1 MNFYH
6 FQKALPVWQTGMEC
20 TKNHHL
26 AFLSKITGNQDTRL
40 SLSASTVYQ
49 AFVNGQLVGEGPAR
63 AGHGHHR
70 VDELDLTPYL
80 GAGEN
85 MLVIYVAG
93 YYIECLCYTREPS
106 FFCAEILRDGEIVAA
121 TGHFGF
127 TAREVTER
135 PQKVERFSY
144 QRTYC
149 EYYRLTPETRAYETD
164 SRAPFEAVE
173 LSVQSDKK
181 FLTRGVPYP
190 AYETIYPREIVTRG
204 TAQFAD
210 EPHDPNRTRF
220 VDLVPDCDG
229 FPLSELVLVNSD
241 EAEKGR
247 YTITSRTCEP
257 YAPTVIAPNGFAVFR
272 FAGNR
277 TGFIRLNLEAEGD
290 TRLILVYDELDVDGD
305 VTTYRTRELA
315 STMVYDL
322 EKGAYSLTSH
332 EPYGFQYIKVIN
344 RSDSP
349 VTLRDLYLT
358 SFVFDVDVAPLD
370 SGDDTLDEIFDA
382 AVQTFRQNTLDVFM
396 DCVTRERA
404 GWLCDSFFTA
414 RVERALTGKSLVE
427 RNHLENFLATE
438 TFPYHPDGM
447 IPMCYPSD
455 IRSGM
460 FIPNWAMFYIL
471 ELEEYY
477 LRTGDADLVASSRE
491 RVLGILRYFEKFR
504 NSDGLL
510 EDLESWVFVEWSCA
524 NTFTDGVNYP
534 SNMMYAKSLAAAA
547 RLYGMPE
554 LATRSAQV
562 LSTVRAQSYF
572 DGFFHDHALR
582 DADGVLRVVS
592 EDISETCQYYAFF
605 TGAADL
611 VRDRD
616 FFDLLCRDFGF
627 KRAETG
633 LYPEVGAS
641 NAFIGNYLRIELMMQ
656 AGLEEQ
662 ALSEIRGFFTHM
674 ARLTGTLWEHQ
685 SSTNSCNHGFASH
698 VIVWLYK
705 IFKKHY
711 NVKNT

>member
-1 MNFYH
+1 MELYH
-6 FQKALPVWQTGMEC
+6 FQRALPVWRTGMEC
-20 TKNHHL
+20 KKNDQL
-26 AFLSKITGNQDTRL
+26 AFLCKIAGNAKTKL
-40 SLSASTVYQ
+40 ALSASTMYQ
-49 AFVNGQLVGEGPAR
+49 AFLNGALLAEGPAR

-70 VDELDLTPYL
+70 VDELDLTPHL
-80 GAGEN
+80 HEGDN
-85 MLVIYVAG
+85 ILVVYVAG

-106 FFCAEILRDGEIVAA
+106 FFCAEVVRDGTAIAA
-121 TGHFGF
+121 TGHTGF
-127 TAREVTER
+127 LARQVTER

-149 EYYRLTPETRAYETD
+149 EYYRLSPTTRAYETD
-164 SRAPFEAVE
+164 ADAPFVPVE
-173 LSVQSDKK
+173 LSVQQDKK

-190 AYETIYPREIVTRG
+190 AYETMYPVELVTRG
-204 TAQFAD
+204 TAEFAD
-210 EPHDPNRTRF
+210 LPHDPNRTRF

-229 FPLSELVLVNSD
+229 FALEELAIVNSD
-241 EAEKGR
+241 EAEKGT
-247 YTITSRTCEP
+247 YTITSRTREP
-257 YAPTVIAPNGFAVFR
+257 YAPTVIEPNGFAVLR

-277 TGFIRLNLEAEGD
+277 TGFIRLAVEATAD

-315 STMVYDL
+315 STIVYDL
-322 EKGAYSLTSH
+322 EAGAYSLTSH

-344 RSDSP
+344 RSDAP
-349 VTLRDLYLT
+349 LTLHDLHLT
-358 SFVFDVDVAPLD
+358 SFVFDVDVPPLA
-370 SGDDTLDEIFDA
+370 SGDAALDDIFDA

-414 RVERALTGKSLVE
+414 RVERALTGRSLVE

-455 IRSGM
+455 IRLGM
-460 FIPNWAMFYIL
+460 FIPNWAMFYVL

-477 LRTGDADLVASSRE
+477 LRTGDSDLVERSRD
-491 RVLGILRYFEKFR
+491 RVLGILRYFERFF

-510 EDLESWVFVEWSCA
+510 ENLESWVFVEWSCA

-534 SNMMYAKSLAAAA
+534 SNMMYAKTLGAVS

-554 LATRSAQV
+554 LRAQADAM
-562 LSTVRAQSYF
+562 LATVREQSYF

-582 DADGVLRVVS
+582 QEDGTLRVVR

-611 VRDRD
+611 ARDGG

-627 KRAETG
+627 KRADTG
-633 LYPEVGAS
+633 LYPEVGPS

-656 AGLEEQ
+656 AGLWEQ

-674 ARLTGTLWEHQ
+674 ARTTGTLWEHQ
-685 SSTNSCNHGFASH
+685 CSTNSCNHGFASH

-705 IFKKHY
+705 IFKKQ
-711 NVKNT
+711 